1 MLTLHR
7 HVRFLILAIGI
18 AFITTGNVVAQG
30 ATAAFNQRDD
40 KYRLL
45 GLKRAKEMYE
55 VARSDFDR
63 QKELFEKQ
71 LITSQQLEQARS
83 RFSDAE
89 VNYQQSL
96 LAVLFEEQYVSVTSA
111 VKYYAKDGARHVK
124 LTLSNTSGGNAEFQK
139 LINIDDELFR
149 SLQPDVIPNIYVS
162 LMNDQGAIVSQPYES
177 KLAELRHGDP
187 QTVDFTLLQD
197 LDAVTVYL
205 IYGNGSQR
213 SMKIFLQKDATVNK
227 VAVQS
232 EQFSQEV
239 ELGKTATFDLTLELF
254 SGLGNTFSLE
264 VANLPRAVSRF
275 FKDPAGQAR
284 LSQVKFTESTHTK
297 RAALEITLPD
307 RPGIEVVIDKPIT
320 FFVVIIPH
328 EKVADFAEIQ
338 TREWTQEELE
348 KHDVGFV
355 RLELLPRGKG
365 RLLVRSNQLF
375 HAIHDDE
382 TVTMSIDLVN
392 EGSHRL
398 DNVVIE
404 ADVPFNWTKSI
415 QPALLPALAIGE
427 EGRVTLSFTPPP
439 DIAVGKY
446 EVRLRSTAMSAGQ
459 PVIGEDKTVT
469 IEILAGSNIIGTILI
484 VSMILGL
491 VGVIVVFGVRLS
503 KR

>member
-1 MLTLHR
+1 MIYAVTHTR
-7 HVRFLILAIGI
+7 MILLVVCIGLVFC
-18 AFITTGNVVAQG
+18 ADVFSQG

-45 GLKRAKEMYE
+45 GLKRAKEMFE
-55 VARSDFDR
+55 VARAEYDR
-63 QKELFEKQ
+63 QKELFERQ
-71 LITSQQLEQARS
+71 LITSQELDLARS

-96 LAVLFEEQYVSVTSA
+96 LAVLFEEQYVSVSSA
-111 VKYYAKDGARHVK
+111 VKYYAKDGARHVR
-124 LTLSNTSGGNAEFQK
+124 LTLANTSGGGAEFRK

-149 SLQPDVIPNIYVS
+149 SLQPDVIPNVYTS
-162 LMNDQGAIVSQPYES
+162 LMNDEGAIVSQPYEA
-177 KLAELRHGDP
+177 KLAELKHGEP

-275 FKDPAGQAR
+275 FKDPGGQAR

-307 RPGIEVVIDKPIT
+307 RPGPEVTIDKPMA
-320 FFVVIIPH
+320 FFVVVIPH
-328 EKVADFAEIQ
+328 DRSEELRELQV
-338 TREWTQEELE
+338 REWTQEELE
-348 KHDVGFV
+348 TYDVGFV
-355 RLELLPRGKG
+355 RLELVPRGKG

-398 DNVVIE
+398 DNIVVE
-404 ADVPFNWTKSI
+404 ADVPFNWTKI
-415 QPALLPALAIGE
+415 IEPAVIPALAIGE
-427 EGRVTLSFTPPP
+427 EGRIKLSFSPPE

-446 EVRLRSTAMSAGQ
+446 EVRLRTSGMSAGQ
-459 PVIGEDKTVT
+459 PVIGEDKSVT
-469 IEILAGSNIIGTILI
+469 IEVLAGSNVFGTLLI